1 MCLKFKDNY
10 CVYTSHYQLPTKPI
24 ALDSLFLNLPSHCAR
39 SSCIASPQKRPPA
52 PSQACFYCPIILQS
66 LLLRIRAWSRI
77 ILPLQLLRTVVKFSL
92 SPNFTKLST
101 LSTFQ
106 NFSCPLPCQ
115 FWYLDYL
122 LKPPPRVSLRKLA
135 HSNSSESGPS
145 CFETLHHL
153 LHTLTRQP
161 QQLPS
166 ALSSSSINRPII
178 FAATPHHRGIMWE
191 SAQCPHQRRGLF
203 ILKLFSESTPPFTLI
218 RQCSNSQWLICLDSL
233 WLTLGLATA
242 AQEGLA
248 AARTRSWGCFGTS
261 L

>member
-92 SPNFTKLST
+92 SRNFTKLST

-122 LKPPPRVSLRKLA
+122 LKPPPRVSLCKLA

-145 CFETLHHL
+145 CFTPSFAHTDTPTSTTPFCSLLIQYQSSNYFCRNASSSRYHVRVCPVPTSTPWTVYFETLLRVNSTIYPHKAV
-153 LHTLTRQP
+153 
-161 QQLPS
+161 QQLTMTD
-166 ALSSSSINRPII
+166 LL
-178 FAATPHHRGIMWE
+178 
-191 SAQCPHQRRGLF
+191 GLF
-203 ILKLFSESTPPFTLI
+203 VTDT
-218 RQCSNSQWLICLDSL
+218 
-233 WLTLGLATA
+233 
-242 AQEGLA
+242 
-248 AARTRSWGCFGTS
+248 GTS
-261 L
+261 HRCTGRTCSSQD